1 MYIIDKLELL
11 QQTSN
16 IQSIEYELSKY
27 LLTHLSNI
35 EKKNLKE
42 ISIETKISQASIIRF
57 CQKIGYK
64 GVTQFINDLYLET
77 SELNSKLQ
85 FFNAI
90 DLKVLDTMKDDFFKE
105 CKHNISLCIKE
116 VCRILKESHK
126 IMFYGQKDF
135 INCFQ
140 YLISYC
146 YLNQKEVIT
155 SMSLSKENQKDLFD
169 TLTEID
175 CLIVIDPYIN
185 WNTYKELT
193 FIQNDTINNINKTSA
208 KIIYIGQESLND
220 VDICLSLPYTYYDYF
235 YKMFFNQLD
244 MMLTLNLKELE
255 Q

>member
-16 IQSIEYELSKY
+16 VQSIEYELSKY

-35 EKKNLKE
+35 ERKNLKE

-64 GVTQFINDLYLET
+64 GVTQFINDVYLEA
-77 SELNSKLQ
+77 SELNSKLH
-85 FFNAI
+85 FFDSL
-90 DLKVLDTMKDDFFKE
+90 DLKVLDTMKDDFFEE
-105 CKHNISLCIKE
+105 CKQNISSYINE
-116 VCRILKESHK
+116 VCKILKESHK

-140 YLISYC
+140 YLMFFC
-146 YLNQKEVIT
+146 YFNQKEVIT

-169 TLTEID
+169 TLAEID

-193 FIQNDTINNINKTSA
+193 FIQNDTINTINKTSA
-208 KIIYIGQESLND
+208 KIIYIGQDSHND
-220 VDICLSLPYTYYDYF
+220 IDICLSLPYTYYDFF
-235 YKMFFNQLD
+235 YKMFFDQLD
-244 MMLTLNLKELE
+244 MMLTLKLKEIE
-255 Q
+255 